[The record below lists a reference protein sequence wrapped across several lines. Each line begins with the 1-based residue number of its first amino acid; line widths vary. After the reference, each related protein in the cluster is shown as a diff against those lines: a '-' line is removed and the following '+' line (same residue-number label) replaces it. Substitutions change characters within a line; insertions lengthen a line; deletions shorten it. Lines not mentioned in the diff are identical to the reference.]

1 MFLSR
6 EIDIKLRQII
16 RKSMYMKF
24 CIIVVGLNGL
34 YGLYVILLYLL
45 KMQNK
50 N

>member
-6 EIDIKLRQII
+6 EIDIKLCQII